1 MLTSDT
7 SSAVSIAKKFTVVSG
22 YGTAAPIFNKI
33 LDTGPAPSGPDFN
46 VGFQMDG
53 ASNTKIKCIITP
65 VGASGGTGTAT
76 FGTSGQTA
84 TGNTVNG
91 MSNWQGDAV
100 GIGWTMTC
108 TDTSGNPTA
117 FPAPTLRKTTD
128 VGGGTTID
136 VDGPSLGSWPPAPA
150 FQLPGIATFTF
161 VVPDQK
167 IGITIDL
174 GFGQNDATVV
184 MNA

>member
-1 MLTSDT
+1 
-7 SSAVSIAKKFTVVSG
+7 
-22 YGTAAPIFNKI
+22 
-33 LDTGPAPSGPDFN
+33 
-46 VGFQMDG
+46 
-53 ASNTKIKCIITP
+53 
-65 VGASGGTGTAT
+65 
-76 FGTSGQTA
+76 
-84 TGNTVNG
+84 

-128 VGGGTTID
+128 VGGGTTIN

-161 VVPDQK
+161 VVPNQK

-174 GFGQNDATVV
+174 GFGQNDATIV